1 MHSCSGGRKV
11 MKAYMRQYFRIGCWL
26 VLAICVSFIGINIV
40 DADKVKA
47 AEPDR
52 ITFYG
57 AVTSSI
63 SSSVAVPAAQAYLWT
78 SGTVPPV
85 INPDA
90 TAGTR
95 DRYGDTKTQ
104 AIGIIKQLDTVL
116 QQGGLSLADV
126 IYLRAYLVA
135 DPALNNQ
142 VDFQGWFDAYA
153 QFFNTR
159 VTPKTARSTVAVTRL
174 VDPGWLIEV
183 EAFAIYPKNNK

>member
-1 MHSCSGGRKV
+1 
-11 MKAYMRQYFRIGCWL
+11 MRQYFRISCWL
-26 VLAICVSFIGINIV
+26 VLAICVSFIGINLLS
-40 DADKVKA
+40 ADKVKA

-57 AVTSSI
+57 AVTSPI
-63 SSSVAVPAAQAYLWT
+63 SSSVAVPANQAYLWT
-78 SGTVPPV
+78 SGTIPPV

-90 TAGTR
+90 TVGTR

-116 QQGGLSLADV
+116 HQGGLSLADV

-142 VDFQGWFDAYA
+142 VDFQGWFDAYT

-159 VTPKTARSTVAVTRL
+159 KTPKTARSTVAVTRL

-183 EAFAIYPKNNK
+183 EAFAVYPKNKK